1 MSSLINV
8 DALLKVIGISLVAG
22 VGVVLIFALGVIG
35 LNVSSAPEGASV
47 GARVGGKIGG
57 FAALAACLALVVLG
71 VIVMLN
77 K

>member
-8 DALLKVIGISLVAG
+8 DALLKVVGIALVAG
-22 VGVVLIFALGVIG
+22 VGVVLLFSLGVIG
-35 LNVSSAPEGASV
+35 LNAASAEEGASV
-47 GARVGGKIGG
+47 SARIGGKVGG
-57 FAALAACLALVVLG
+57 FAALTACLALVVLG

>member
-35 LNVSSAPEGASV
+35 LNVSSTGEGGSV
-47 GARVGGKIGG
+47 SARVGGRIGG
-57 FAALAACLALVVLG
+57 YAALAACLALVVLG